1 MKTLLL
7 FLAVIISEA
16 AFAQSSARFTITRSV
31 IAGGGTTFS
40 TSSRFQ
46 LGSTVAQPLA
56 AVPSSSRFSIQGG
69 FWTWNGNAIFGL
81 AKVGNSFKFSFQT
94 ETGKSYTIQYTDSL
108 NPVSWQPLQT
118 LSGDNNERT
127 VTDSAVA
134 GAYRYY
140 RIIEQ

>member
-1 MKTLLL
+1 MKILFLLL
-7 FLAVIISEA
+7 IVSFSGT

-31 IAGGGTTFS
+31 VAGGGATFS

-46 LGSTVAQPLA
+46 LGSTIAQPLA
-56 AVPSSSRFSIQGG
+56 AAPSSAHFSVQGG